1 MRGTRD
7 GLICPWRV
15 IDDCGS
21 GFQMGTIGGS
31 IFYFL
36 RGELIYNI
44 SNLKDS
50 YMLQRKKSLWEGFSS

>member
-36 RGELIYNI
+36 RGKAKGFMEHVNAYFYNK
-44 SNLKDS
+44 LL
-50 YMLQRKKSLWEGFSS
+50 YMINAMS

>member
-21 GFQMGTIGGS
+21 GYQMGTVLGS
-31 IFYFL
+31 MFYFL
-36 RGELIYNI
+36 RGISIVFLI
-44 SNLKDS
+44 
-50 YMLQRKKSLWEGFSS
+50 